1 MKLGAHFSLQF
12 ETGPPHVRGIAFAYP
27 RTRAA
32 TETDAATITLED
44 IIRGLEMSTRL
55 TELVRERLGSTVELQ
70 KPAANGAARARRAPA
85 NHISPTLGARAQGAT
100 MSQWDG
106 IANPKVGELATRL
119 WAFVAFYGGR
129 RSCTGLTPT
138 RRSDPQARRR
148 ADVVRVL
155 VTVMLSI

>member
-85 NHISPTLGARAQGAT
+85 NHISPTLGARAHGAT
-100 MSQWDG
+100 MSQ
-106 IANPKVGELATRL
+106 
-119 WAFVAFYGGR
+119 FYGGR